1 MGFYGTDES
10 NLAYDLSHFD
20 DSLNDRKKRAEQREE
35 RVKQTRPRILK
46 YSVSKSG
53 SVFRIALCTA
63 AVFAA
68 LCSANYYSARRDDMA
83 RMVAAKTQELEN
95 AEDSNALLQSKL
107 DAKVNISYI
116 EEYASAELGMQ
127 KITSS
132 QKQYVSV
139 NTESLVETEEDGSG
153 GFFGS
158 IKHWFADL
166 MEYIGF

>member
-1 MGFYGTDES
+1 MGYYYSDES

-20 DSLNDRKKRAEQREE
+20 DSLNDRKKRAEEREE
-35 RVKQTRPRILK
+35 RAKHSRPKILK

-53 SVFRIALCTA
+53 SVFRIAVCTA

-68 LCSANYYSARRDDMA
+68 LCSTNYYSTRKDDMA

-107 DAKVNISYI
+107 DTKVNISYI
-116 EEYASAELGMQ
+116 EEYAVSELGMQ
-127 KITSS
+127 KISSS

-139 NTESLVETEEDGSG
+139 NTESLVETEGDGSG

-158 IKHWFADL
+158 IKRWFGDL